1 MRPILS
7 LKEFHE
13 VLKQDRAFA
22 FNGIVLATREDLQY
36 SYFIEYQG
44 ELNQSTG
51 DNCRLFLLVDKEKRE
66 RNENALYRL
75 TTMSLDFGSA
85 GAYDIIKELGL
96 NRGYMPCI
104 AFFNGSP
111 QKDQSLYIMK
121 LPSLDQLSSFLR
133 ETFDYMDEIAQ
144 VSPEDRL
151 EKLNDH
157 FKEKTISKILRASF
171 ADVLEK
177 VLGHRT
183 TELIN
188 YKP

>member
-1 MRPILS
+1 MRAILS
-7 LKEFHE
+7 LKEFYE

-22 FNGIVLATREDLQY
+22 FNGIVLATREDPQY
-36 SYFIEYQG
+36 SYFTKYWG

-51 DNCRLFLLVDKEKRE
+51 DNCRLFLLVDKKKRE
-66 RNENALYRL
+66 RNENAIYML
-75 TTMSLDFGSA
+75 TSMPLDIGSA
-85 GAYDIIKELGL
+85 GAYDIIKELEL
-96 NRGYMPCI
+96 NRRYMPCI

-121 LPSLDQLSSFLR
+121 LPSLEQLRSFLR
-133 ETFDYMDEIAQ
+133 ETFDYIDEIAQ
-144 VSPEDRL
+144 VSPEYRL

-157 FKEKTISKILRASF
+157 FKGKTLSKILRASI

-177 VLGHRT
+177 VLGQRT
-183 TELIN
+183 AELIN